1 MDLACRTTQL
11 RRTPTSVL
19 ARYDFTFTQAG
30 TTVYE
35 GDQTAL
41 WQKVA

>member
-1 MDLACRTTQL
+1 MELSCKATQT
-11 RRTPTSVL
+11 RKTPTSVL
-19 ARYDFTFTQAG
+19 ARYDFVFTQSG
-30 TTVYE
+30 TIVYE